1 MKKILSLL
9 LITAMLAA
17 MFAAC
22 GKTDKPD
29 NTDGTSGTDGTTVTT
44 QKPEEIKK
52 NPDYTPEALMSK
64 MVETLG
70 GKNPAEEGEFGSL
83 TIGEDEMLVTGPKH
97 FSISN
102 KNEGKYYSGI
112 EASASLVEDDAVYN
126 DSVVR
131 GGSPYSF
138 VIVKLKD
145 AKNCDTLKE
154 EMKDGVNM
162 RRWVCRNAD
171 YLITVNNGNYLLL
184 VMGSK
189 DACEKTADAFDSVL
203 EEKSGTRLVKEYEED
218 LDW

>member
-83 TIGEDEMLVTGPKH
+83 TIGENEMLVTGPKH

-145 AKNCDTLKE
+145 AKNGDTLKE

-203 EEKSGTRLVKEYEED
+203 EEKSGTRLVKEYGED

>member
-145 AKNCDTLKE
+145 AKNGDTLKE

>member
-64 MVETLG
+64 MVEALG

-145 AKNCDTLKE
+145 AKNSDTLKE

-203 EEKSGTRLVKEYEED
+203 EEKSGARLVKEYEED

>member
-9 LITAMLAA
+9 LITAMFAA

-145 AKNCDTLKE
+145 AKNGDTLKE

-203 EEKSGTRLVKEYEED
+203 EEKSGTRLVKEYGED

>member
-1 MKKILSLL
+1 MKKILSLI
-9 LITAMLAA
+9 LIITMLAA

-29 NTDGTSGTDGTTVTT
+29 DTDGTSDGTTVTT

-64 MVETLG
+64 MVEALG

-145 AKNCDTLKE
+145 AKNSDTLKE

-203 EEKSGTRLVKEYEED
+203 EEKSGARLVKEYEED

>member
-9 LITAMLAA
+9 LITATLAA

-83 TIGEDEMLVTGPKH
+83 TIGENEMLVTGPKH

-131 GGSPYSF
+131 GDSPYSF

-145 AKNCDTLKE
+145 AKDSDTLKE

>member
-17 MFAAC
+17 MLAAC

-145 AKNCDTLKE
+145 AKNGDTLKE

-203 EEKSGTRLVKEYEED
+203 EEKSGTRLVKEYGED

>member
-1 MKKILSLL
+1 MKKILSLI

-17 MFAAC
+17 MFVAC

-52 NPDYTPEALMSK
+52 NPDYTPEDLMNK
-64 MVETLG
+64 MIETLG

-83 TIGEDEMLVTGPKH
+83 TIGENEMLVTGPKH

-102 KNEGKYYSGI
+102 KNAGKYYSGI

-145 AKNCDTLKE
+145 AKNGDTLKE

>member
-44 QKPEEIKK
+44 QKPEEVKK

-64 MVETLG
+64 MVEALG

-83 TIGEDEMLVTGPKH
+83 TIGEDEMLMTGPKH

-126 DSVVR
+126 DSIVR

-138 VIVKLKD
+138 VVVKLKD
-145 AKNCDTLKE
+145 AKNSDTLKE
-154 EMKDGVNM
+154 EMKNGVNM

-189 DACEKTADAFDSVL
+189 EACEKTADAFDSVL
-203 EEKSGTRLVKEYEED
+203 EEKSGARLVKEYEED

>member
-44 QKPEEIKK
+44 QKPEEVKK

-64 MVETLG
+64 MVEALG

-83 TIGEDEMLVTGPKH
+83 TIGEDEMLMTGPKH

-126 DSVVR
+126 DSIVR

-138 VIVKLKD
+138 VVVKLKD
-145 AKNCDTLKE
+145 AKNSDTLKE
-154 EMKDGVNM
+154 EMKNGVNM
-162 RRWVCRNAD
+162 RRWVCRNAE

-189 DACEKTADAFDSVL
+189 EACEKTADAFDSVL
-203 EEKSGTRLVKEYEED
+203 EEKSGARLVKEYEED

>member
-9 LITAMLAA
+9 LIAAMLAA
-17 MFAAC
+17 MFVAC

-64 MVETLG
+64 MVEALG

-145 AKNCDTLKE
+145 AKNGDTLKE

-189 DACEKTADAFDSVL
+189 EACEKTADAFDSVL
-203 EEKSGTRLVKEYEED
+203 EEKSGARLVKEYEED

>member
-1 MKKILSLL
+1 MKKILSLI
-9 LITAMLAA
+9 LIITMLAA
-17 MFAAC
+17 IFVSC

-44 QKPEEIKK
+44 QKPEEVKK

-64 MVETLG
+64 MVEALG

-83 TIGEDEMLVTGPKH
+83 TIGEDEMLMTGPKH

-112 EASASLVEDDAVYN
+112 EASTSLVEDDAVYN

-145 AKNCDTLKE
+145 AKNSDTLKE
-154 EMKDGVNM
+154 EMKNGVNM

-203 EEKSGTRLVKEYEED
+203 EEKSGARLVKEYEED